1 MFALVLIALLVL
13 LAIASLAVLAD
24 SGLRWWSAFGA
35 LKRQL
40 ADSDRTSQQ
49 TPASVLRRNA
59 DHSRPL
65 GSHKLTQRVALR
77 AAA

>member
-1 MFALVLIALLVL
+1 MFALVLMALLIL

-40 ADSDRTSQQ
+40 ANRDPSLVSELSS
-49 TPASVLRRNA
+49 PLRRNIETRPIG
-59 DHSRPL
+59 SRQ
-65 GSHKLTQRVALR
+65 LTRRVALR

>member
-1 MFALVLIALLVL
+1 MFAFLMFALLVL
-13 LAIASLAVLAD
+13 LAIASMAVLAD

-40 ADSDRTSQQ
+40 AHCDRRSPQ
-49 TPASVLRRNA
+49 TPSGARRRNA
-59 DHSRPL
+59 SHSRPV
-65 GSHKLTQRVALR
+65 GSRQLTQRVVLP

>member
-35 LKRQL
+35 LKQQL
-40 ADSDRTSQQ
+40 AHCDRRSQLA
-49 TPASVLRRNA
+49 PSGAGRRNA
-59 DHSRPL
+59 NQSRPV
-65 GSHKLTQRVALR
+65 GSRQLTPSVALR